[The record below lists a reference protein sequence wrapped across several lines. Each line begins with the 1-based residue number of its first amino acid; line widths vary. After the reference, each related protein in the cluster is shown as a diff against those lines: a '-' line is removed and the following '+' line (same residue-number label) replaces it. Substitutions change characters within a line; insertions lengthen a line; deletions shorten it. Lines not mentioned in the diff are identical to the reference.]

1 MLAMKEVI
9 MSVKGWKLFLG
20 IVSLNLLVIFLSQ
33 NILINDIVFF
43 NTYSEQL
50 TYDRSMELFQ
60 LMKSYSWVSYILVT
74 VFLLLKFTAIAV
86 LLYIGVYFNDIH
98 RELPLGRIFKMV
110 IISESIFVTASIFK
124 LLWFAFFAGNYTL
137 DDISFFYPL
146 SLINLFNRSE
156 VATYWVYPL
165 QTVNLFQLMYVLA
178 LAFGLSKVGSVKKT
192 LAEKVVLSTYVP
204 AIAVWIS
211 LIMFFTIDAMP

>member
-1 MLAMKEVI
+1 

>member
-165 QTVNLFQLMYVLA
+165 QTVNLFQLLYVL
-178 LAFGLSKVGSVKKT
+178 LLSFGLSKVGSVKKS